1 MKERKSFL
9 VYFDWGEPFERL
21 DDEALGKLFR
31 GMFRYAQ
38 NGELP
43 EFDDPTLS
51 IIFSFVKTALER
63 DKATYEE
70 RCRKNSEAG
79 KKSAEAKSKP
89 LGSPLPPHDFAGL
102 LKTLN

>member
-9 VYFDWGEPFERL
+9 VYFDWGDPFDRL
-21 DDEALGKLFR
+21 DDEALGRLFR
-31 GMFRYAQ
+31 GVFNFAKS
-38 NGELP
+38 GELP

-51 IIFSFVKTALER
+51 IIFSFIKTTIER
-63 DKATYEE
+63 DKTSYEE

-79 KKSAEAKSKP
+79 KKSAEAKAK
-89 LGSPLPPHDFAGL
+89 LGGSALPPHDFAGL